1 MTSKIRFETVKKYQG
16 QNDLI
21 PRRATTQSAGYDMVA
36 AEDYVIQ
43 PYIDMIRGY
52 KDFPQSKVLSLDNIA
67 CWTKQSG
74 LKPTLISTGVKVY
87 LNSNQYLKL
96 VSRSSSPLKYWL
108 VCANSVGI
116 IDADYVDNGSNEGE
130 VFFQVINF
138 SPFPIQIKRG
148 DKICQGIICTYDTV
162 TDDNVTTSRVG
173 GFGSTSVNG

>member
-1 MTSKIRFETVKKYQG
+1 MTSKARFETVKKYQG

-21 PRRATTQSAGYDMVA
+21 PRRATAQSAGYDMVA

-52 KDFPQSKVLSLDNIA
+52 KDFPQSKVLSLDNIT

-96 VSRSSSPLKYWL
+96 VSRSSFPLKYWL
-108 VCANSVGI
+108 VCANSVG
-116 IDADYVDNGSNEGE
+116 
-130 VFFQVINF
+130 
-138 SPFPIQIKRG
+138 R
-148 DKICQGIICTYDTV
+148 
-162 TDDNVTTSRVG
+162 
-173 GFGSTSVNG
+173 